1 MPSSTKGK
9 VSMRASVVVSSST
22 CGTCVNPTNLLKECK
37 AIAVK
42 QTRTSS
48 EKAVPKKTTTVT
60 KTVTTKSVK
69 PK

>member
-9 VSMRASVVVSSST
+9 VSMRASVVVSSS
-22 CGTCVNPTNLLKECK
+22 TCVNPTNLLKECK